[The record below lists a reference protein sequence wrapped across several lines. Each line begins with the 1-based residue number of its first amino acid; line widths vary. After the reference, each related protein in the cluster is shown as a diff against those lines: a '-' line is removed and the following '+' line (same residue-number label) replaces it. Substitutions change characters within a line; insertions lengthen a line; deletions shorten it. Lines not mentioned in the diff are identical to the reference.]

1 MANRAKARQLFTK
14 LKKNFNSLSC
24 SLREKNTRAMPSVDL
39 KHSGTVRWVEE
50 TILKDHIR
58 TAKNERDTTGD
69 VGGICLARYVLKK
82 RCENL
87 SSRTSGGWR

>member
-14 LKKNFNSLSC
+14 LKKKFQLTK
-24 SLREKNTRAMPSVDL
+24 LLPQGKNTRAMPSVDL
-39 KHSGTVRWVEE
+39 KHSGTVCWVEE

-58 TAKNERDTTGD
+58 TVKNERGHDWGCRRD
-69 VGGICLARYVLKK
+69 LPGPVRVEK

>member
-14 LKKNFNSLSC
+14 LKKKIQLTK
-24 SLREKNTRAMPSVDL
+24 LLPKGKNTRAMPSVDL
-39 KHSGTVRWVEE
+39 KHSGTVCWVEE